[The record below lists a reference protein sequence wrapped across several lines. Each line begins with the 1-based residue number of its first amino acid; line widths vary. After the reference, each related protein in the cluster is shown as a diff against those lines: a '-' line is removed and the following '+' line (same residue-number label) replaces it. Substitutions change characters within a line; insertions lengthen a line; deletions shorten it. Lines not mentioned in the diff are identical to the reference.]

1 MNTKQ
6 LWTLEQALDLFNLPF
21 NDLVYKAH
29 TIFRE
34 NFDPNEVQ
42 LSTLLNIKKGGCP
55 ENCSYCPQSAHYDT
69 SVNKEPLMNVDAVLE
84 IARKAKAAGA
94 SRFCMGAAWRGPK
107 DSDVD
112 NVIELIKAVKAE
124 GMETCVTLGL
134 LKPHQAVKMKE
145 AGLDFYNHNIDTSPE
160 FYNEIITTRTF
171 EDRIETLNHV
181 QEAGLNVCCGGILG
195 MGEAVKDRA
204 HMLVVLANM
213 KEPPRSVP
221 INMLARV
228 EGTPLSDM
236 PDVDPIDFIKT
247 IAVARIMMPKSF
259 VRLSAGRNR
268 MSEETQA
275 LCIFAGANS
284 IFYGEDVLL
293 TTPNPIP
300 EQDQIF
306 MEKLGLRGM

>member
-1 MNTKQ
+1 MNTNKQ
-6 LWTLEQALDLFNLPF
+6 WTIEQALELFNLPF
-21 NDLVYKAH
+21 NDLLYKAH

-34 NFDPNEVQ
+34 NFNPNEVQ

-55 ENCSYCPQSAHYDT
+55 ENCAYCPQSAHYDT
-69 SVNKEPLMNVDAVLE
+69 TVNKEPLMSVDDVLNV
-84 IARKAKAAGA
+84 ARKAKAAGA

-107 DSDVD
+107 DTDID
-112 NVIELIKAVKAE
+112 KVIELIKAVKAE
-124 GMETCVTLGL
+124 GLETCVTLGL
-134 LKPHQAVKMKE
+134 LKPHHAVKMKE
-145 AGLDFYNHNIDTSPE
+145 AGLDFYNHNIDTSPD
-160 FYNEIITTRTF
+160 FYNEIITTRNF
-171 EDRIETLNHV
+171 EDRIETLEYV
-181 QEAGLNVCCGGILG
+181 RQAGLNVCCGGILG
-195 MGEAVKDRA
+195 MGESVKDRA

-247 IAVARIMMPKSF
+247 IAVARIMMPKSY
-259 VRLSAGRNR
+259 VRLSAGRSR
-268 MSEETQA
+268 MNDETQA

-300 EQDQIF
+300 EQDKVL
-306 MEKLGLRGM
+306 MDKLGVRGI